1 MATGPVELLSTSF
14 DLNGGIMSDSGI
26 LFCSNDIENLIIN
39 EIERI
44 KGSKQRADTNSVCKA
59 LFKKHGLAEGV
70 VVIAIDF
77 MMKRGKL
84 KKTFYAGRESF
95 SIPDSTETN
104 NESSK
109 EVEKGTE
116 KRISLDEDKAKKY
129 REEILEVASM
139 HESLK
144 EDDISETSESEV
156 CEEEAGELDN
166 SDFIVTSEIM
176 DSPYEKNL
184 DSSKH
189 GKNNEVC
196 QDPGLLEQI
205 LVRLTDVEK
214 RVDNIISDF
223 GPNNENR
230 LNSSRHALWGASTEN
245 GIHVKIFFDRISMLE
260 RENQKL
266 ANENLALKIE
276 NSNMKV
282 MKFQGNQ
289 AAHNQN
295 GNKKSIDCDGRN
307 EGPHSLSTRPTYST
321 YVTKETTSP
330 SPVVEE
336 NQIWKIPRVVS
347 RAKHARFNDL
357 TYPNSSIQTSNR
369 YASLQ
374 DSTVEVESLE
384 KKNDTP
390 KKRIVRP
397 GEDDYA
403 TVVKRRSQ
411 WSNDVMQGTKNMISI
426 PGNKG
431 YGNQNFP
438 SRAAD
443 MEKADSS
450 FKGQN
455 EETNKMNTTTKSS
468 NVAAK
473 QWGDSLESNE
483 KFRKVKNQSRMRSQ
497 KPTVS
502 IVGDSMIRKIRRQ
515 DINREAPQVKTSIK
529 TFPGATIEQM
539 KSYIR
544 PTIEEDPDGI
554 IIVCGT
560 NNLRSATPE
569 EVANKMISL
578 AFEVKKE
585 INDVAISS
593 IIRRTDSDD
602 LERKRIHVNQL
613 VRTGL
618 LGTGMKFIEHDNIL
632 DNHLDKWGLHLNF
645 HGINI
650 LTENLIDFING
661 E

>member
-1 MATGPVELLSTSF
+1 M
-14 DLNGGIMSDSGI
+14 
-26 LFCSNDIENLIIN
+26 
-39 EIERI
+39 
-44 KGSKQRADTNSVCKA
+44 
-59 LFKKHGLAEGV
+59 
-70 VVIAIDF
+70 
-77 MMKRGKL
+77 
-84 KKTFYAGRESF
+84 
-95 SIPDSTETN
+95 
-104 NESSK
+104 
-109 EVEKGTE
+109 
-116 KRISLDEDKAKKY
+116 
-129 REEILEVASM
+129 
-139 HESLK
+139 
-144 EDDISETSESEV
+144 
-156 CEEEAGELDN
+156 
-166 SDFIVTSEIM
+166 
-176 DSPYEKNL
+176 
-184 DSSKH
+184 
-189 GKNNEVC
+189 
-196 QDPGLLEQI
+196 
-205 LVRLTDVEK
+205 
-214 RVDNIISDF
+214 
-223 GPNNENR
+223 
-230 LNSSRHALWGASTEN
+230 
-245 GIHVKIFFDRISMLE
+245 
-260 RENQKL
+260 
-266 ANENLALKIE
+266 
-276 NSNMKV
+276 
-282 MKFQGNQ
+282 
-289 AAHNQN
+289 
-295 GNKKSIDCDGRN
+295 
-307 EGPHSLSTRPTYST
+307 
-321 YVTKETTSP
+321 
-330 SPVVEE
+330 EE

-347 RAKHARFNDL
+347 RAKHARFNNFS
-357 TYPNSSIQTSNR
+357 YPNSNIQTSNR

-411 WSNDVMQGTKNMISI
+411 WSDDVMQGTRNMISI
-426 PGNKG
+426 PGNKE

-468 NVAAK
+468 NVTAK

-529 TFPGATIEQM
+529 TFPGATIEQV

-544 PTIEEDPDGI
+544 PTIEEDPDGV

-613 VRTGL
+613 VRAGL
-618 LGTGMKFIEHDNIL
+618 LGTGMKFIENDNIL
-632 DNHLDKWGLHLNF
+632 DNHLDKWGLTPQFSWYEHF
-645 HGINI
+645 
-650 LTENLIDFING
+650 D
-661 E
+661 

>member
-1 MATGPVELLSTSF
+1 M
-14 DLNGGIMSDSGI
+14 
-26 LFCSNDIENLIIN
+26 
-39 EIERI
+39 
-44 KGSKQRADTNSVCKA
+44 
-59 LFKKHGLAEGV
+59 
-70 VVIAIDF
+70 
-77 MMKRGKL
+77 
-84 KKTFYAGRESF
+84 
-95 SIPDSTETN
+95 
-104 NESSK
+104 
-109 EVEKGTE
+109 
-116 KRISLDEDKAKKY
+116 
-129 REEILEVASM
+129 
-139 HESLK
+139 
-144 EDDISETSESEV
+144 
-156 CEEEAGELDN
+156 
-166 SDFIVTSEIM
+166 
-176 DSPYEKNL
+176 
-184 DSSKH
+184 
-189 GKNNEVC
+189 
-196 QDPGLLEQI
+196 
-205 LVRLTDVEK
+205 
-214 RVDNIISDF
+214 
-223 GPNNENR
+223 
-230 LNSSRHALWGASTEN
+230 
-245 GIHVKIFFDRISMLE
+245 
-260 RENQKL
+260 
-266 ANENLALKIE
+266 
-276 NSNMKV
+276 
-282 MKFQGNQ
+282 
-289 AAHNQN
+289 
-295 GNKKSIDCDGRN
+295 
-307 EGPHSLSTRPTYST
+307 
-321 YVTKETTSP
+321 
-330 SPVVEE
+330 
-336 NQIWKIPRVVS
+336 
-347 RAKHARFNDL
+347 
-357 TYPNSSIQTSNR
+357 
-369 YASLQ
+369 Q

-468 NVAAK
+468 NVAPK